1 MDPEAAAGLL
11 STLALLR
18 DLGAY
23 GGLGLLV
30 WLLLTGR
37 VVTRG
42 HLNDV
47 VAGKNAEI
55 EDAKAREAEW
65 KQQAKRLA
73 DEIVPPLATVA
84 RARVQEQIR
93 ELREL
98 QGPQS

>member
-11 STLALLR
+11 ALLAQLR

-23 GGLGLLV
+23 GGLGFLV
-30 WLLLTGR
+30 WLLMTGR

-55 EDAKAREAEW
+55 AKAEAREAEW
-65 KQQAKRLA
+65 RRLAVRGA
-73 DEIVPPLATVA
+73 DEIIPPLATVV
-84 RARVQEQIR
+84 RDRVQEQIR
-93 ELREL
+93 ELRE
-98 QGPQS
+98 PRA

>member
-1 MDPEAAAGLL
+1 MDLESASGLL
-11 STLALLR
+11 SLLALLR

-55 EDAKAREAEW
+55 AKAEAREAEW
-65 KQQAKRLA
+65 ARSAKRGA
-73 DEIVPPLATVA
+73 DEIIPPLVA
-84 RARVQEQIR
+84 DVRAQVREQIR

-98 QGPQS
+98 QGPR

>member
-1 MDPEAAAGLL
+1 MEPETVAGLV
-11 STLALLR
+11 STLTLLR

-37 VVTRG
+37 VITRG

-55 EDAKAREAEW
+55 AKSEAREAEW
-65 KQQAKRLA
+65 RRLAVRGA
-73 DEIVPPLATVA
+73 DEIIPPLATVV
-84 RARVQEQIR
+84 RDRVQEQIR
-93 ELREL
+93 ELREPR
-98 QGPQS
+98 G